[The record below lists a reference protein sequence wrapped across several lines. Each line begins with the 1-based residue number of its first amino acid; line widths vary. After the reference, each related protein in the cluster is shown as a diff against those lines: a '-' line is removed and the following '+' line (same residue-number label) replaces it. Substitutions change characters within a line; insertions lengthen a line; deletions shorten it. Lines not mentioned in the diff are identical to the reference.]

1 MNQKYSLN
9 ETCWG
14 GGVSPTKKEL
24 EALPRAGLTGGHTLP
39 ACDMSICGVEGRL
52 SPAGALLE
60 MLLDIDNDDGESTLS
75 TKKTFAISLV
85 FVFMSKI

>member
-1 MNQKYSLN
+1 
-9 ETCWG
+9 
-14 GGVSPTKKEL
+14 
-24 EALPRAGLTGGHTLP
+24 
-39 ACDMSICGVEGRL
+39 MSICGVEGRL

-85 FVFMSKI
+85 FVFMSKT